1 MVVYVKLSKLTWAME
16 EAHLGRWLKKEGD
29 SVSIGDP
36 LCEIETEKSVDK
48 FESTASGILGKIV
61 FPEGSN
67 VLVGQVMAVII
78 SPGEQ
83 LPDANE
89 LNSLNSST
97 NSVDSTPELTESTE
111 QEHVSDIKVK
121 TDRIMI
127 SPLARNLA
135 QKHGLDLSSII
146 GTGPNGRIVKDDI
159 ELALSK
165 VENSDSTSSESDVI
179 PLSDM
184 RQIIADRLSHSVKT
198 AVHVPMSIDVDM
210 SLSSIL
216 HKDLKEQHP
225 HVSYTDFIIKAGSS
239 ALQNFPHINS
249 ITIENGFKPIKDI
262 NIGFAVN
269 VKNGLVVP
277 VIHNSERKTI
287 PEISLERVNLIN
299 KSHSDSLVISDTSY
313 ATFTVS
319 NLGSYGV
326 DFFAP
331 IIDPPQVAIIGIG
344 KISKKPVVIDDNI
357 GIRPLMTIT
366 LVFDHRIID
375 GANAADFLKCI
386 KDNLESPNSLS

>member
-29 SVSIGDP
+29 PVSIGDP

-225 HVSYTDFIIKAGSS
+225 HVSYTDIIIKAVSS

-287 PEISLERVNLIN
+287 SEISLERVNLIN
-299 KSHSDSLVISDTSY
+299 KSHSDSLVTSDTSY

>member
-1 MVVYVKLSKLTWAME
+1 
-16 EAHLGRWLKKEGD
+16 
-29 SVSIGDP
+29 
-36 LCEIETEKSVDK
+36 
-48 FESTASGILGKIV
+48 
-61 FPEGSN
+61 
-67 VLVGQVMAVII
+67 
-78 SPGEQ
+78 
-83 LPDANE
+83 
-89 LNSLNSST
+89 
-97 NSVDSTPELTESTE
+97 
-111 QEHVSDIKVK
+111 
-121 TDRIMI
+121 
-127 SPLARNLA
+127 
-135 QKHGLDLSSII
+135 
-146 GTGPNGRIVKDDI
+146 
-159 ELALSK
+159 
-165 VENSDSTSSESDVI
+165 
-179 PLSDM
+179 
-184 RQIIADRLSHSVKT
+184 
-198 AVHVPMSIDVDM
+198 MSIDVDM

-225 HVSYTDFIIKAGSS
+225 HVSYTDIIIKAVSS

-249 ITIENGFKPIKDI
+249 ITVENGFKPIKDI

-277 VIHNSERKTI
+277 VIHNAERKTI

-299 KSHSDSLVISDTSY
+299 KSHSDSLVTSDTSY

-386 KDNLESPNSLS
+386 KDNLESPNALS

>member
-225 HVSYTDFIIKAGSS
+225 HVSYTDIIIKAVSS

>member
-1 MVVYVKLSKLTWAME
+1 
-16 EAHLGRWLKKEGD
+16 
-29 SVSIGDP
+29 
-36 LCEIETEKSVDK
+36 
-48 FESTASGILGKIV
+48 
-61 FPEGSN
+61 
-67 VLVGQVMAVII
+67 MAVII
-78 SPGEQ
+78 SPCEQ
-83 LPDANE
+83 LPDENE
-89 LNSLNSST
+89 LNSLNSSA
-97 NSVDSTPELTESTE
+97 NSVDSTTELTESIE
-111 QEHVSDIKVK
+111 QEHVSDIRVK

-135 QKHGLDLSSII
+135 QKHGLDISSII
-146 GTGPNGRIVKDDI
+146 GTGPNGRIVKEDI
-159 ELALSK
+159 ELTISK
-165 VENSDSTSSESDVI
+165 VENSASTSSESDVI
-179 PLSDM
+179 PFSDM
-184 RQIIADRLSHSVKT
+184 RKIIADRLSHSVKT
-198 AVHVPMSIDVDM
+198 AVHDPMSIDVDM

-225 HVSYTDFIIKAGSS
+225 HVSYTDIIIKAESS

-249 ITIENGFKPIKDI
+249 ITVENGFKPIKDI

-277 VIHNSERKTI
+277 VIHNAERKTI

-299 KSHSDSLVISDTSY
+299 KSHSDSLVTSDTSY

-344 KISKKPVVIDDNI
+344 KISKKPVVIDDFSF
-357 GIRPLMTIT
+357 
-366 LVFDHRIID
+366 VS
-375 GANAADFLKCI
+375 
-386 KDNLESPNSLS
+386 DNLNFSKKSISFRIDSLSISSN

>member
-83 LPDANE
+83 LPDENE
-89 LNSLNSST
+89 LNSLNSSA
-97 NSVDSTPELTESTE
+97 NSVDSTTELTESIE
-111 QEHVSDIKVK
+111 QEHVSDIRVK

-225 HVSYTDFIIKAGSS
+225 HVSYTDIIIKAVSS

>member
-225 HVSYTDFIIKAGSS
+225 HVSYTDIIIKAVSS
-239 ALQNFPHINS
+239 SLQNFPHINS

>member
-225 HVSYTDFIIKAGSS
+225 HVSYTDIIIKAVSS

-249 ITIENGFKPIKDI
+249 ITVENGFKPIKDI

-277 VIHNSERKTI
+277 VIHNAERKTI

-299 KSHSDSLVISDTSY
+299 KSHSDSLVTSDTSY

>member
-146 GTGPNGRIVKDDI
+146 GTGPNGRIVKEDI
-159 ELALSK
+159 ELTISK
-165 VENSDSTSSESDVI
+165 VENSASTSSESDVI
-179 PLSDM
+179 PFSDM
-184 RQIIADRLSHSVKT
+184 RKIIADRLSHSVKT

-225 HVSYTDFIIKAGSS
+225 HVSYTDIIIKAVSS

>member
-225 HVSYTDFIIKAGSS
+225 HVSYTDIIIKAVAS